1 MKRPLVLSLVLAVAI
16 TTLVFAQGKPDF
28 SGTWVLDTAN
38 SDLGRGSPAG
48 KQMPM
53 RTVTLVLKQ
62 TSDTLTIQRTVGE
75 QKETALYKLDG
86 SVSTNKLPSGNES
99 KSTAKWVGA
108 TLAIKTTAEISNPE
122 DGAKIKTEMTDV
134 RILSADGQVM
144 TVVVT
149 RQTPRGEVKQ
159 TLVYNKQK

>member
-1 MKRPLVLSLVLAVAI
+1 MKRALVFTLVMAVAI
-16 TTLVFAQGKPDF
+16 TTLVFAQGRPDF
-28 SGTWVLDTAN
+28 SGTWVLDASK
-38 SDLGRGSPAG
+38 SDVGRGSPAG
-48 KQMPM
+48 RQMPM

-99 KSTAKWVGA
+99 QSTAKWVGA
-108 TLAIKTTAEISNPE
+108 TLAIKTTAEISDPE
-122 DGAKIKTEMTDV
+122 SGAKIKADMTDV
-134 RILSADGQVM
+134 RSLSADGQVM
-144 TVVVT
+144 TVLVT

>member
-1 MKRPLVLSLVLAVAI
+1 MKRALVFTLVLAVAI
-16 TTLVFAQGKPDF
+16 TTLVFAQGRPDF
-28 SGTWVLDTAN
+28 SGTWVLDASK
-38 SDLGRGSPAG
+38 SDVGRGSPAG

-86 SVSTNKLPSGNES
+86 SVSANKLPSGNES

-108 TLAIKTTAEISNPE
+108 TLAIKTTAEISDPE
-122 DGAKIKTEMTDV
+122 GGAKIKTEMTDV
-134 RILSADGQVM
+134 RSLSADAQVM